1 MQEIEQAYR
10 RLAGLEADIDAV
22 RAELGNRD
30 VRIAQQ
36 RDRVAELE
44 AKVAD
49 YEDQVVRAF
58 QRIRADDKTA
68 EKTRRALAV
77 ALALLDE
84 RAAAP
89 TAPAPAAKPISD
101 DPSELKT

>member
-1 MQEIEQAYR
+1 MRAY
-10 RLAGLEADIDAV
+10 
-22 RAELGNRD
+22 
-30 VRIAQQ
+30 Q
-36 RDRVAELE
+36 
-44 AKVAD
+44 K
-49 YEDQVVRAF
+49 
-58 QRIRADDKTA
+58 IRADDKTA

>member
-1 MQEIEQAYR
+1 V
-10 RLAGLEADIDAV
+10 RLA
-22 RAELGNRD
+22 
-30 VRIAQQ
+30 QS
-36 RDRVAELE
+36 RDRIAELE
-44 AKVAD
+44 GKVAD
-49 YEDQVVRAF
+49 YEDQIVRAF

-89 TAPAPAAKPISD
+89 AAPAAATPRPPADEPKL
-101 DPSELKT
+101 ET